1 MPGFWFVSAL
11 AMFQARKH
19 ESLVQMLFSL
29 LVCYLPWWDSK
40 SARCCHLH
48 PSQTQYTRA
57 LRWICLNLFHKVTFP
72 RKTKRCFN
80 FRKSDSTE
88 QPPVTKSSRKKG
100 EGCTRLPLLTVSLQG
115 DSLLS
120 SLISTNSPISWDA
133 ATSAQMSSPQNSF
146 GHHSWGP
153 GLQVLAALSLLP
165 SILPLCSP
173 RAAPLCSLGRNGHP
187 LPYTWLPPPLPM
199 KETAFNITEN

>member
-11 AMFQARKH
+11 AMFQARKR

-80 FRKSDSTE
+80 FRKSNSTE

-120 SLISTNSPISWDA
+120 SLISTNSPFSWDA
-133 ATSAQMSSPQNSF
+133 TTSA
-146 GHHSWGP
+146 P

-165 SILPLCSP
+165 SILPPCSL

-199 KETAFNITEN
+199 KETAFNIKEN